1 MERIRNMSL
10 KKAFFTITILFL
22 SAAFILSIASVVGC
36 IALRDSFFN
45 SGQFTVDFG
54 SLSTDMIIQYTPL
67 NKDWRIQALNI
78 LQIILPIFF
87 VILSLFLAD
96 MVFYRVKLKKPLAVL
111 QRSAERIQ
119 GQDLDFTVKKYAD
132 DELGTL
138 CTAFETMRT
147 ELLKN
152 NQELW
157 RQMEERKRLNAA
169 FSHDLRNPVTVLKG
183 SSKILQKNL
192 EQGSLT
198 SENAKDTI
206 ALITQYTG
214 RIETYVEAMTSAQK
228 LEELKCI
235 PQPVDWRV
243 LCNNL
248 ENSLSIIS
256 ENTGKELKYSYQG
269 EDRLIWVDQYI
280 LQNIA
285 ENLISNAFRY
295 AKELVSVHLSYVQDR
310 IVLEV
315 SDDGPGFS
323 SVILHKGATP
333 FLRDDNTSEQEHFGM
348 GLYVCRLLCEK
359 HGGNLTLENT
369 PTGAK
374 VIAAFYILKP

>member
-22 SAAFILSIASVVGC
+22 LAAFILSIASVVGC
-36 IALRDSFFN
+36 VALRDSFFN

-119 GQDLDFTVKKYAD
+119 RQDLDFTVKKYAD

-228 LEELKCI
+228 LEEFKCI
-235 PQPVDWRV
+235 PQPVDWWV

-269 EDRLIWVDQYI
+269 EDRQIWVDQYI

-315 SDDGPGFS
+315 SDDGSGFS

>member
-36 IALRDSFFN
+36 VALRDSFFN

-67 NKDWRIQALNI
+67 NNDWRIQTLNV
-78 LQIILPIFF
+78 LQIVLPIFF
-87 VILSLFLAD
+87 VVLSLFLAD

-183 SSKILQKNL
+183 SSKILQKTL

-256 ENTGKELKYSYQG
+256 ENTGKKLKFSCQR
-269 EDRLIWVDQYI
+269 EDRKIWVDQYI

-295 AKELVSVHLSYVQDR
+295 AKELVSVHLSYGQDR

>member
-10 KKAFFTITILFL
+10 KKSFFTITILFL
-22 SAAFILSIASVVGC
+22 TVAFMLSIASIAGC
-36 IALRDSFFN
+36 VALRDSFFK

-54 SLSTDMIIQYTPL
+54 SLSTDMKTQYTPL
-67 NKDWRIQALNI
+67 NNDWRIQALNV
-78 LQIILPIFF
+78 LQLILPIFF

-96 MVFYRVKLKKPLAVL
+96 IFFYRIKLKKPLSVL

-183 SSKILQKNL
+183 SAKILQKAL
-192 EQGSLT
+192 GQDSLT
-198 SENAKDTI
+198 VENAKNTI
-206 ALITQYTG
+206 SLITQYTG

-228 LEELKCI
+228 LEELKCS
-235 PQPVDWRV
+235 PQSVDWGT
-243 LCNNL
+243 LCNHL

-256 ENTGKELKYSYQG
+256 KNTGKKFNFSCHG
-269 EDRLIWVDQYI
+269 EDRQIWIDPYI
-280 LQNIA
+280 LQNTA
-285 ENLISNAFRY
+285 ENLIDNALRY
-295 AKELVSVHLSYVQDR
+295 AKKLVWVHFSYEQDR
-310 IVLEV
+310 IVLEI

-323 SVILHKGATP
+323 SIILHKGATP
-333 FLRDDNTSEQEHFGM
+333 FLRDDNATEQEHFGM
-348 GLYVCRLLCEK
+348 GLYICRLLCEK

-374 VIAAFYILKP
+374 AIAAFHILKP